1 MQLPQHSRPV
11 QVVPDTVSNRSFPL
25 SLKRLVIPVQTF
37 VDFARPAG
45 EPNGC
50 VLVECELE

>member
-25 SLKRLVIPVQTF
+25 SLKRVVIPVQTF
-37 VDFARPAG
+37 VDSAHPAG
-45 EPNGC
+45 EVTGC
-50 VLVECELE
+50 L